1 MIKIV
6 IVAII
11 FAVII
16 LFLKNIKSELTI
28 LVEIISG
35 IILLSLAFGYLN
47 ETFEFFNNLIKL
59 TGLDSEIF
67 IIVLKVTA
75 IGYLIEFGAGT
86 IEDFG
91 LTSLAG
97 KLVFIGKLV
106 IVGISLP
113 IIYAIFNLVTGLL
126 G

>member
-6 IVAII
+6 IVAIL

-28 LVEIISG
+28 LVEILSG

-59 TGLDSEIF
+59 TGLDNEIF
-67 IIVLKVTA
+67 SIVLKVTA

-106 IVGISLP
+106 IVGMSLP
-113 IIYAIFNLVTGLL
+113 IIYAIFNIVTGLL

>member
-35 IILLSLAFGYLN
+35 IILLSLAFGYLS

-97 KLVFIGKLV
+97 KLVFIGKIV